1 MSSHHVVKEDQEPAL
16 LILNPNSILFEKVQ
30 ELLEWSPLVI
40 VSATALEGVL
50 RWGIKIDVLLTP
62 DIGEEYDQVKID
74 QSPLDILH
82 YKEAQ
87 SELAAGLQFLCG
99 RKQFNVNV
107 LVSEPSHYFSV
118 AASYSDRISI
128 VLLAGKFKWHFVGNG
143 SYSKWLPSQTKLKL
157 FSNNSLEAVVSTET
171 GLYQHEQLL
180 PFWVGEE
187 F

>member
-62 DIGEEYDQVKID
+62 DKGEEHNQVKID
-74 QSPLDILH
+74 QSPLHILH
-82 YKEAQ
+82 YKEGQ
-87 SELAAGLQFLCG
+87 SELAAGLQFLWE
-99 RKQFNVNV
+99 RKQLNVNA

-118 AASYSDRISI
+118 AASYSEKISI
-128 VLLAGKFKWHFVGNG
+128 VLLAGTFKWHFAANG
-143 SYSKWLPSQTKLKL
+143 SYSKWLPSQTKLKI
-157 FSNNSLEAVVSTET
+157 FSNNTVESVVSTET
-171 GLYQHEQLL
+171 GLYKHEQVF

>member
-16 LILNPNSILFEKVQ
+16 LILNPNSIRFEKVQ

-40 VSATALEGVL
+40 VSGTALEGVL
-50 RWGIKIDVLLTP
+50 PWGIKIDVLLTP
-62 DIGEEYDQVKID
+62 DTGEEFNQVKID
-74 QSPLDILH
+74 QSPLHILH
-82 YKEAQ
+82 YKEGQ
-87 SELAAGLQFLCG
+87 SELEAGLQFLWG
-99 RKQFNVNV
+99 RKQFNVNA

-128 VLLAGKFKWHFVGNG
+128 VLLAGKFKWHFVANG
-143 SYSKWLPSQTKLKL
+143 SYSKWLPSQTKLKI
-157 FSNNSLEAVVSTET
+157 FSDNSVKAIVSTET
-171 GLYQHEQLL
+171 GLCKHEQGF